1 MRMEKTEDSVLS
13 LEEQTDLIVK
23 VFQVSLDTLKES
35 GLEEIDALNGMLSQI
50 AILVEPEAL
59 SHAIA
64 LNKKYRAVYLRE

>member
-1 MRMEKTEDSVLS
+1 MSMEKPEDRALS

-59 SHAIA
+59 SHAIV
-64 LNKKYRAVYLRE
+64 LNKKYRAVYLGE

>member
-1 MRMEKTEDSVLS
+1 MSMEKPEDRVLS

-64 LNKKYRAVYLRE
+64 LNKKYRAVYLGE

>member
-1 MRMEKTEDSVLS
+1 MEKPEDSVLS

>member
-1 MRMEKTEDSVLS
+1 MSMEKPENRVLS

-35 GLEEIDALNGMLSQI
+35 GLGEIDALNGMLSQI

-64 LNKKYRAVYLRE
+64 LNKKYRAVYLGE

>member
-1 MRMEKTEDSVLS
+1 MSMEKPEDSVLS

>member
-1 MRMEKTEDSVLS
+1 MEKPEDSALS

-35 GLEEIDALNGMLSQI
+35 GLGEIDALNGMLSQI

-64 LNKKYRAVYLRE
+64 LNKKYRAVYLGE

>member
-1 MRMEKTEDSVLS
+1 MSMEKSEDRVLS

-64 LNKKYRAVYLRE
+64 LNKKYRAVYLGE

>member
-1 MRMEKTEDSVLS
+1 MSMEKSEDRFLS

-35 GLEEIDALNGMLSQI
+35 GLEETDALNGMLSQI

-59 SHAIA
+59 SHAIV
-64 LNKKYRAVYLRE
+64 LNKKYRAVYLGE

>member
-1 MRMEKTEDSVLS
+1 MEKPEDRALS

-35 GLEEIDALNGMLSQI
+35 GLGEIDALNGMLSQI

-64 LNKKYRAVYLRE
+64 LNKKYRAVYLGE

>member
-1 MRMEKTEDSVLS
+1 MSMEKPEDSALS

-35 GLEEIDALNGMLSQI
+35 GLGEIDALNGMLSQI

-64 LNKKYRAVYLRE
+64 LNKKYRAVYLGE

>member
-1 MRMEKTEDSVLS
+1 MSMGKPENRVLS

-59 SHAIA
+59 SHAID
-64 LNKKYRAVYLRE
+64 LNKKYRAVYLGQ

>member
-1 MRMEKTEDSVLS
+1 MEKSEDRVLS

-59 SHAIA
+59 SHAIV
-64 LNKKYRAVYLRE
+64 LNKKYRAVYLGE

>member
-1 MRMEKTEDSVLS
+1 MEKSEDRVLS

-64 LNKKYRAVYLRE
+64 LNKKYRAVYLGE

>member
-1 MRMEKTEDSVLS
+1 MNMGKPENRVLS

-59 SHAIA
+59 SHAIV
-64 LNKKYRAVYLRE
+64 LNKKYRAVYLGE

>member
-1 MRMEKTEDSVLS
+1 MSMEKSEDRVLS

-59 SHAIA
+59 SHAIV
-64 LNKKYRAVYLRE
+64 LNKKYRAVYLGE

>member
-1 MRMEKTEDSVLS
+1 MEKSEDRFLS

-59 SHAIA
+59 SHAIN
-64 LNKKYRAVYLRE
+64 LNKKYRAVYLGE

>member
-1 MRMEKTEDSVLS
+1 MSMEKSEDRFLS

-59 SHAIA
+59 SHAIV
-64 LNKKYRAVYLRE
+64 LNKKYRAVYLGE

>member
-1 MRMEKTEDSVLS
+1 MSMEKPEDRVLS

-64 LNKKYRAVYLRE
+64 LNKKYRAVYLEE

>member
-1 MRMEKTEDSVLS
+1 MSMEKPEDSILS

>member
-1 MRMEKTEDSVLS
+1 MEKPENRVLS

-59 SHAIA
+59 SHAID
-64 LNKKYRAVYLRE
+64 LNKKYRAVYLEE

>member
-1 MRMEKTEDSVLS
+1 MEKPEDRALS

-64 LNKKYRAVYLRE
+64 LNKKYRAVYLGE

>member
-1 MRMEKTEDSVLS
+1 MEKPEDRVLS

-59 SHAIA
+59 SHAID
-64 LNKKYRAVYLRE
+64 LNKKYRAVYLGE

>member
-1 MRMEKTEDSVLS
+1 MEKPEDRALS

-59 SHAIA
+59 SHAIV
-64 LNKKYRAVYLRE
+64 LNKKYRAVYLGE

>member
-1 MRMEKTEDSVLS
+1 MSMEKSGDSALS

-59 SHAIA
+59 SHAIV
-64 LNKKYRAVYLRE
+64 LNKKYRAVYLGE

>member
-1 MRMEKTEDSVLS
+1 MSMEKSEDRFLS

-59 SHAIA
+59 SHAVV
-64 LNKKYRAVYLRE
+64 LNQKYRAVYLEE

>member
-1 MRMEKTEDSVLS
+1 MSMEKSEDRFLS

-64 LNKKYRAVYLRE
+64 LNKKYRAVYLGE

>member
-1 MRMEKTEDSVLS
+1 MEKPENRVLS

-59 SHAIA
+59 SHAIV
-64 LNKKYRAVYLRE
+64 LNKKYRAVYLGE

>member
-1 MRMEKTEDSVLS
+1 MSMEKTGDSFLS

>member
-1 MRMEKTEDSVLS
+1 MEKPEDRALS

-50 AILVEPEAL
+50 AILVEPKAL

-64 LNKKYRAVYLRE
+64 LNKKYRAVYLGE

>member
-1 MRMEKTEDSVLS
+1 MSMEKPENRVLS

-59 SHAIA
+59 SHAIV
-64 LNKKYRAVYLRE
+64 LNKKYRAVYLGE

>member
-1 MRMEKTEDSVLS
+1 MEKSEDRFLS

-59 SHAIA
+59 SHAIV
-64 LNKKYRAVYLRE
+64 LNKKYRAVYLGE

>member
-1 MRMEKTEDSVLS
+1 MSMEIPEDRALS

-35 GLEEIDALNGMLSQI
+35 GLGEIDALNGMLSQI

-59 SHAIA
+59 SHAIV
-64 LNKKYRAVYLRE
+64 LNKKYRAVYLGE

>member
-1 MRMEKTEDSVLS
+1 MSMEKPEDRALS

-35 GLEEIDALNGMLSQI
+35 GLGEIDALNGMLSQI

-59 SHAIA
+59 SHAIV
-64 LNKKYRAVYLRE
+64 LNKKYRAVYLGE